1 VERFSKE
8 IYFIFLINK
17 EIVVLV
23 KLLIAPLPWTE
34 GASEISLA
42 KGGVIFC
49 SVSEGMWN
57 DFLMA
62 CFRLPGICGR
72 ISG

>member
-1 VERFSKE
+1 M
-8 IYFIFLINK
+8 
-17 EIVVLV
+17 LV
-23 KLLIAPLPWTE
+23 KLLIAPFQCTE